1 MSELQAPP
9 GSGSR
14 RLSYELIDC
23 AWRGHVLAGLDAAT
37 IRPTDALVVRE
48 RDGLRWHRC
57 LRCDAWLPVPPPEHP
72 AREFLPARDEIEV
85 PLRGRPLRDRYV
97 LRLIALDRLIHFLVL
112 GTLAVGIFL
121 FARERV
127 TLGDRFFRILDA
139 VQGVVGGRT
148 GATGQGML
156 AELEKAFEARAST
169 LYLVGLVVAAYA
181 LLEGIEAVGLWLA
194 KRWAEYL
201 TFVATTI
208 LLIPEVYE
216 LTRTVSALKVV
227 ALVINLAV
235 VAYLLF
241 AKRLF
246 GLRGG
251 GRAERAER
259 KRDTGWPALHRFLP
273 GALPGEGSA
282 PAGEGSAPAPP
293 TGGNPQSPLP
303 GEGSASTPPAGGDSK
318 AP

>member
-1 MSELQAPP
+1 MVSELQAPP
-9 GSGSR
+9 GSGPR
-14 RLSYELIDC
+14 KLAYELIGC
-23 AWRGHVLAGLDAAT
+23 AWRGHVLAGLDVAT
-37 IRPTDALVVRE
+37 IRPTDALIVRE

-57 LRCDAWLPVPPPEHP
+57 LRCDAWLPARPPEHP
-72 AREFLPARDEIEV
+72 AREFLPALDEIEV

-97 LRLIALDRLIHFLVL
+97 LRLIALDRLIHFIV
-112 GTLAVGIFL
+112 LAVLAVAIFA

-127 TLGDRFFRILDA
+127 ALSDRFFRIVDA
-139 VQGVVGGRT
+139 VQGAVGGRT

-156 AELEKAFEARAST
+156 GELEKAFRAQNST
-169 LYLVGLVVAAYA
+169 LVFIGLVVAAYA
-181 LLEGIEAVGLWLA
+181 VLEGVEAVGLWLA

-201 TFVATTI
+201 TFVATTV

-216 LTRTVSALKVV
+216 LTGTVSALKIV

-235 VAYLLF
+235 VAYLLV

-259 KRDTGWPALHRFLP
+259 QRDTGWSALHRFLP
-273 GALPGEGSA
+273 GI
-282 PAGEGSAPAPP
+282 
-293 TGGNPQSPLP
+293 
-303 GEGSASTPPAGGDSK
+303 
-318 AP
+318 